1 MSLKFLLLHVLLLT
15 TVSCRPSSQSTLA
28 NEALPLGDA
37 RPVAESAELPSVDTD
52 LVVHAPR
59 DSPHPAP
66 RRHGSQRQ
74 LMLQEEMHG
83 GTDGVAL
90 HTGQT
95 TNNARGVMPN
105 DGPLCLRRI
114 RVRPPSPTETK
125 IPSRPIAH
133 VAHRR
138 GSSRRSKERPP
149 GRCQLHAERRYAAC
163 RRSRFCQ
170 ACKASHDSVESHH
183 QLGDGESH
191 SGCRRRLPPSSKKGD
206 LHLP

>member
-1 MSLKFLLLHVLLLT
+1 MPLRFLLLHVLLLT
-15 TVSCRPSSQSTLA
+15 TVSCRPSSQNTSA
-28 NEALPLGDA
+28 DKMLPLGDA
-37 RPVAESAELPSVDTD
+37 RPVVESAELSSVDAD
-52 LVVHAPR
+52 LVVHAPQ

-66 RRHGSQRQ
+66 QKHGSQRRRV
-74 LMLQEEMHG
+74 LQEEMHG
-83 GTDGVAL
+83 DADGVSL
-90 HTGQT
+90 RTGQS

-105 DGPLCLRRI
+105 VGPLCLRRV
-114 RVRPPSPTETK
+114 RVRPPSPTETE
-125 IPSRPIAH
+125 IPSRPNAH

-170 ACKASHDSVESHH
+170 ACKATRDSVESHH
-183 QLGDGESH
+183 QLSDGESH
-191 SGCRRRLPPSSKKGD
+191 SRHRRLLPTSSEKGD